1 MKRNYYIILVSIF
14 VVSMSV
20 RIGLFCKKWDNLRHG
35 SSTGYGSVAIGLFY
49 KNGLTF
55 NLAEVSRIKE
65 EKNNRS
71 GNYLRFYEGE
81 NRRKFIEF
89 LPGPGILLSLLW
101 KIIPVYNFAPYIWLQ
116 IFLDSILILL
126 FYLVFKSHDNT
137 IALIATIFM
146 IFNVATVKRTLTMG
160 YDFWPQF
167 CVLVNFV
174 GIAVALR
181 KEKNAIILFLTGILT
196 ALTVWFR
203 EIANFLPFCISI
215 LLFLYFGLHL
225 KFNIKGIGFKIALY
239 LVPIMISLGVLSMYR
254 YSTTGNLRP
263 TRSTFWHSF
272 FAGVG
277 QFSNP
282 YGLRSLDSDIS
293 EFAKR
298 SNKKLENWSGEGMA
312 EFPNSIYETT
322 LRKEAFHFVTEYP
335 FLFIRNTFYRI
346 CIMISPFLYVPKESM
361 LYPLHSCLFPFK
373 VLSLIFWFLGMCYVY
388 RRHNLL
394 FWLSSTIYLYFFLAF
409 GWFYVVGS
417 VFLSFFFINVFIYLF
432 GVKSFILS
440 LRLPVKLKVG

>member
-1 MKRNYYIILVSIF
+1 ME
-14 VVSMSV
+14 
-20 RIGLFCKKWDNLRHG
+20 LFYKKWDNLRHG
-35 SSTGYGSVAIGLFY
+35 SAAGYGSVAIGLFY

-55 NLAEVSRIKE
+55 NLVEVSKIKQE
-65 EKNNRS
+65 ENNRS
-71 GNYLRFYEGE
+71 GNYLRFYQGE
-81 NRRKFIEF
+81 NRKKFIEF
-89 LPGPGILLSLLW
+89 LLGPGILLSLLW

-126 FYLVFKSHDNT
+126 FYLVFKMHDNPV
-137 IALIATIFM
+137 ALIATVFM
-146 IFNVATVKRTLTMG
+146 TFNVATVKRTLTMG

-181 KEKNAIILFLTGILT
+181 KEKNGIILFLTGILT

-203 EIANFLPFCISI
+203 EITNFLPFFISI
-215 LLFLYFGLHL
+215 LLFLYFRFHF
-225 KFNIKGIGFKIALY
+225 KSNIGHIVFKVALY
-239 LVPIMISLGVLSMYR
+239 LLPVMISLGALSIHR
-254 YSTTGNLRP
+254 YNTTGNFRP

-293 EFAKR
+293 EFATR
-298 SNKKLENWSGEGMA
+298 SNKELENWTGEGMT
-312 EFPNSIYETT
+312 ESPNSVYEIT
-322 LRKEAFHFVTEYP
+322 LRKEAFNFVTKYP
-335 FLFIRNTFYRI
+335 LLFIRNTFYRI

-361 LYPLHSCLFPFK
+361 LYPLHSYLFPFK
-373 VLSLIFWFLGMCYVY
+373 VLSLIFWFLGMCYIY
-388 RRHNLL
+388 HRHNLL
-394 FWLSSTIYLYFFLAF
+394 FWLSSTIYLCFFLAF
-409 GWFYVVGS
+409 GWFYVIGS

-432 GVKSFILS
+432 GIKSVIS
-440 LRLPVKLKVG
+440 RIWLPIKLKPR

>member
-1 MKRNYYIILVSIF
+1 MKRNFYISLFLIF
-14 VVSMSV
+14 VLSILF
-20 RIGLFCKKWDNLRHG
+20 RTGLFYEKWDNLRHG
-35 SSTGYGSVAIGLFY
+35 SAAGYGSVAIGLFN
-49 KNGLTF
+49 KQGLTF
-55 NLAEVSRIKE
+55 NLVEVSKIEQE
-65 EKNNRS
+65 ENNHS

-81 NRRKFIEF
+81 NRKKFIEF
-89 LPGPGILLSLLW
+89 LPGPAILLSLVW
-101 KIIPVYNFAPYIWLQ
+101 KIIPLYNFAPYIWLQ

-126 FYLVFKSHDNT
+126 FYLIFKSYDNV
-137 IALIATIFM
+137 IALVVAIFM

-174 GIAVALR
+174 GITVALG

-225 KFNIKGIGFKIALY
+225 KFNIKHIVFKVALY
-239 LVPIMISLGVLSMYR
+239 LLPVMISLGALSMYR

-361 LYPLHSCLFPFK
+361 LYALRFYLLPVK
-373 VLSLIFWFLGMCYVY
+373 VLSVIFWLLGLCYIY
-388 RRHNLL
+388 RKHNLL

-417 VFLSFFFINVFIYLF
+417 VFLSFFFINIFIYLF
-432 GVKSFILS
+432 GIKSVILNI
-440 LRLPVKLKVG
+440 RLPIKLKVG

>member
-1 MKRNYYIILVSIF
+1 MKRNFYIIVFLIF
-14 VVSMSV
+14 VLSILV
-20 RIGLFCKKWDNLRHG
+20 RIGLFYKKWDNLRHG
-35 SSTGYGSVAIGLFY
+35 SAAGYGSVAIGLFY

-55 NLAEVSRIKE
+55 NLVEVSKIKQE
-65 EKNNRS
+65 ENNRS
-71 GNYLRFYEGE
+71 GNYLRFYQGE
-81 NRRKFIEF
+81 NRKKFMEF

-101 KIIPVYNFAPYIWLQ
+101 KIIPVYNFAPCIWLQ

-126 FYLVFKSHDNT
+126 FYIVFKSYDNV
-137 IALIATIFM
+137 IPLIVTVFIV
-146 IFNVATVKRTLTMG
+146 FNVATVKRTLTMG

-181 KEKNAIILFLTGILT
+181 KERNAIILFLTGILT

-203 EIANFLPFCISI
+203 EITNFLPFFISI
-215 LLFLYFGLHL
+215 LLFLYFRFH
-225 KFNIKGIGFKIALY
+225 FKSNMKHIVFKVALY
-239 LVPIMISLGVLSMYR
+239 LLPVMISLGALSIHR
-254 YSTTGNLRP
+254 YNITGNFRP

-293 EFAKR
+293 EFATR
-298 SNKKLENWSGEGMA
+298 SNKELENWTGEGMT
-312 EFPNSIYETT
+312 EFPNSVYEAT
-322 LRKEAFHFVTEYP
+322 LRKEAFRFVTKYP
-335 FLFIRNTFYRI
+335 FLFIRNTLYRI

-361 LYPLHSCLFPFK
+361 LYPLHSYLFPLK
-373 VLSLIFWFLGMCYVY
+373 VLSLIFWFLGMCYIY

-409 GWFYVVGS
+409 GWFYVIGS

-440 LRLPVKLKVG
+440 LRLPVKLKVR